1 MNLKFRALALIATIF
16 GAAATAATAAFAH
29 GLGGHS
35 SAGLTGHIG
44 PNLRVVEEDRHPSVN
59 GRRDFDRDFFQRHRH
74 RRHLVR
80 PLIMGPGPVIP
91 SGNAGPSPAIP
102 GGNGGAGGN
111 GGLLYGNGGNGG
123 LLNGNGG
130 AGGNGGLLNGNGGAG
145 GNGGLLYGNGGNG
158 GLAP

>member
-1 MNLKFRALALIATIF
+1 MNSMFRTFTLVATIF
-16 GAAATAATAAFAH
+16 GAAATGASAH
-29 GLGGHS
+29 GFGGHLS
-35 SAGLTGHIG
+35 TGLTGHIG
-44 PNLRVVEEDRHPSVN
+44 PNLRVVQEDRHPIVN

-80 PLIMGPGPVIP
+80 PLTMGTGPVVP
-91 SGNAGPSPAIP
+91 SGTAGPSPAIP

-111 GGLLYGNGGNGG
+111 GGLLNGNGGNGGTGG

-130 AGGNGGLLNGNGGAG
+130 AGGNGGF
-145 GNGGLLYGNGGNG
+145 LYGNGGNG

>member
-1 MNLKFRALALIATIF
+1 MNSKFCAFGLIATIF
-16 GAAATAATAAFAH
+16 GAAATAATGASAH
-29 GLGGHS
+29 GFGGHS
-35 SAGLTGHIG
+35 STGLTGHIG
-44 PNLRVVEEDRHPSVN
+44 PNLRVVQEDRHPIVN
-59 GRRDFDRDFFQRHRH
+59 GQRDFDRDFFQRHRH

-80 PLIMGPGPVIP
+80 PLIMWPG
-91 SGNAGPSPAIP
+91 PAIP

-123 LLNGNGG
+123 LLNGKGG
-130 AGGNGGLLNGNGGAG
+130 SGGAG

>member
-1 MNLKFRALALIATIF
+1 MNSMFRTLALIATIF
-16 GAAATAATAAFAH
+16 GDAATAATSASAH
-29 GLGGHS
+29 GFGGHWS
-35 SAGLTGHIG
+35 TGLTGHVG
-44 PNLRVVEEDRHPSVN
+44 PNLTIVQEDRHPNVN

-80 PLIMGPGPVIP
+80 PLIMGPGLVIP
-91 SGNAGPSPAIP
+91 SGNVGPPAIP
-102 GGNGGAGGN
+102 GGA
-111 GGLLYGNGGNGG
+111 GGNGG

-145 GNGGLLYGNGGNG
+145 GNGGLLNGAGGNGGNG